1 MINQIRDKLTSKR
14 GSGFEVRDQI
24 NVAVFSA
31 NGTIGFLLLKKLLF
45 FTYKLIRLR
54 RLCTLFK
61 ATYTWSEYGKNEYI
75 NEFVIEA

>member
-1 MINQIRDKLTSKR
+1 MMYTITSVYSFLIVGKLSK
-14 GSGFEVRDQI
+14 
-24 NVAVFSA
+24 
-31 NGTIGFLLLKKLLF
+31 KMKLLF